1 MDIIGLKLV
10 KVLNHVTVLSTDL
23 QWWNQI
29 SHEFGNQ
36 L

>member
-10 KVLNHVTVLSTDL
+10 KVLNHAIVLSTDL
-23 QWWNQI
+23 QLWNQI